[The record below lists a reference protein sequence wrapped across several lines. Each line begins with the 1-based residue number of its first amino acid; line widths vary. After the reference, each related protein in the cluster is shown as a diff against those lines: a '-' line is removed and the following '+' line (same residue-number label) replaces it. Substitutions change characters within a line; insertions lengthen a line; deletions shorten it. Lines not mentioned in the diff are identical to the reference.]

1 MVQNIDPVYFLQP
14 VITILLTVTLVVYW
28 HYRRSFTRAVLIYS
42 ALAYIGAIA
51 AKVIAQAATFNSFQA
66 RFSDN
71 AAVLGAYFG
80 AQTVLFEVGG
90 AYLVAAWAVSRA
102 KMNAKEAEGY
112 GLGLGM
118 WENAGYLGT
127 FGLVSLI
134 TIYLVL
140 ASGSPATQE
149 FYSSLTSTRPD
160 LFYPPSQALPLIGY
174 GLVERVTSLLF
185 HLSWGCLCL
194 LAAYMHKRRYFLLA
208 LPMGL
213 VDFLVPF
220 ATSLTILVFEML
232 ILVLGICAL
241 ALTWAVTRN
250 LRDGPLQQD

>member
-1 MVQNIDPVYFLQP
+1 MAQNIDPVYFLQP
-14 VITILLTVTLVVYW
+14 VITILFTVSLVVYW
-28 HYRRSFTRAVLIYS
+28 HYKRSFTRVVLIYS
-42 ALAYIGAIA
+42 ALAYIGAMA
-51 AKVIAQAATFNSFQA
+51 TKVFVQAATFSAFQA

-80 AQTVLFEVGG
+80 VQTVLFEVGG
-90 AYLVAAWAVSRA
+90 AFLVAAWAVSRA
-102 KMNAKEAEGY
+102 KMNAKDAEGY

-127 FGLVSLI
+127 LGLVSLI
-134 TIYLVL
+134 TIYMVL

-149 FYSSLTSTRPD
+149 FYSSLISTRPD

-174 GLVERVTSLLF
+174 GLMERVTSLLF
-185 HLSWGCLCL
+185 HFSWGWLCL

-208 LPMGL
+208 VPMGL

-220 ATSLTILVFEML
+220 AATLTIQVFEML
-232 ILVLGICAL
+232 IFVLGLCAL
-241 ALTWAVTRN
+241 ALTWAATRN
-250 LRDGPLQQD
+250 LRHDPIQQA